1 MQFPPSGRKSDPCFY
16 PIAFVPEHCETIV
29 ELGMDVWK
37 LVMEKGVP
45 AYIKVNTVSVGEK
58 YI

>member
-1 MQFPPSGRKSDPCFY
+1 LRRQGGKATRGFY

-29 ELGMDVWK
+29 ELGMEFWK

-45 AYIKVNTVSVGEK
+45 AYIRVNTVSVGEK